1 MKYAALLLLG
11 TALSFGACKAPAD
24 SQADTQISTKI
35 QLSTKP
41 QATVSDGLVT
51 VPRMAPTPPAA
62 SAMVAA
68 ANPLAVR
75 AGLEILEQGGSAV
88 DAAIAVQTVL
98 GLVEPQSSGIAGG
111 AFMVLY
117 DNKSGEVWAYDGR
130 EMAPNDVKSNLF
142 QDENGEPIKYF
153 DGIASGKST
162 GTPGAMVM
170 LHLAHQDYGKL
181 PWGPQMEPGIQLA
194 ETGFAVT
201 PRLYN
206 AIDRMGG
213 YALKNQ
219 KSAREY
225 FFLEDG
231 ETPIPVGYV
240 RDNPQYAD
248 ALRALQ
254 ANPRAMLEGPVA
266 EAIIKVV
273 REAPRP
279 GTLSLTDMAKYQPK
293 KKAALCSPYREYT
306 VCGARPPS
314 SGGVAVQSILGVL
327 QNFDMSA
334 MGPSL
339 QGWHHFIEA
348 SFLGYADRDKY
359 VGDEDFVNVP
369 LKSLL
374 NQDYLKSRAMMIK
387 PGSAMVDVKAGD
399 HGPSGQDATPD
410 NPGTSHLTVVDKDG
424 LTVSMTTTVEA
435 VFGSQRMAHGF
446 ILNNQLTDFAFRSVD
461 ADGIPLANAVKAG
474 KRPRSSM
481 SPAIVFDNNKQFLMT
496 SGSPGGNS
504 IIAYTAKTI
513 VGVLD
518 WGLTPQA
525 AAALPNV
532 IARNGKV
539 RLEENIMDSEIIDG
553 LEALGH
559 DVVRSQGE
567 RSGIHIIQKLPDGT
581 LIGGADPRSEGVAL
595 RPQDVE

>member
-1 MKYAALLLLG
+1 MKTAVLLLLG
-11 TALSFGACKAPAD
+11 TTLTLGACKA
-24 SQADTQISTKI
+24 STD
-35 QLSTKP
+35 
-41 QATVSDGLVT
+41 VSDAAKT
-51 VPRMAPTPPAA
+51 VIAAKAVNSATAAPRMALTPPSAT
-62 SAMVAA
+62 AMVAA
-68 ANPLAVR
+68 ANPLAVK
-75 AGLEILEQGGSAV
+75 AGLEILDQGGSAV

-117 DNKSGEVWAYDGR
+117 DNKTGEVWAYDGR
-130 EMAPNDVKSNLF
+130 EMAPADINANLF

-153 DGIASGKST
+153 EGIASGKST

-170 LHLAHQDYGKL
+170 LHRAHQDYGKL
-181 PWGPQMEPGIQLA
+181 SWGPQMEPGIRIA
-194 ETGFAVT
+194 EEGFAVT
-201 PRLYN
+201 PRLFN
-206 AIDRMGG
+206 AIDRMGK

-219 KSAREY
+219 KQSREY

-231 ETPIPVGYV
+231 ETPIPVGFI
-240 RDNPQYAD
+240 RDNPKYAE

-254 ANPRAMLEGPVA
+254 ENPRAMLEGPIA
-266 EAIIKVV
+266 KAIIAAV
-273 REAPRP
+273 REEPRP
-279 GTLSLTDMAKYQPK
+279 GTLSLSDMAKYQPQ
-293 KKAALCSPYREYT
+293 KKAALCSSYREYT

-348 SFLGYADRDKY
+348 SFVGYADRDKY
-359 VGDEDFVNVP
+359 VGDESFVSVP
-369 LKSLL
+369 LDSMLD
-374 NQDYLKSRAMMIK
+374 QDYLKTRAMMIK
-387 PGSAMVDVKAGD
+387 PDSAMVDVKAGD
-399 HGPSGQDATPD
+399 HGPSGQDATSD

-461 ADGIPLANAVKAG
+461 EDGVPLANAPAAG

-481 SPAIVFDNNKQFLMT
+481 SPTIIFDKEKQFLMT

-518 WGLTPQA
+518 WGLTPQE

-539 RLEENIMDSEIIDG
+539 RLEENIMDGDIIDG

-567 RSGIHIIQKLPDGT
+567 RSGIHIIRKLPDGT